1 MLKTNNKVIKPVSSL
16 PSIGDT
22 NSIYYNT
29 TDGFYYGWNS
39 VTNQFD
45 NLSKGGDPISVYIQ
59 SSSTTKP
66 SPAVEGDELIITS
79 NGQATG
85 GVVTEQ
91 WIFDGTTSTWIQRP
105 NDKSFTVLN
114 TAQTAPTIGAGNT
127 TNLGTIFKDASG
139 NTYAVDFNGNG
150 ILLSVPDIRYSKA
163 LFVDPINGL
172 DSNTGSDN
180 APFKTIAKALTV
192 ADGSGFRIVLAPGVY
207 AENPTISLANLDIV
221 TLAGSDRGNTSIQG
235 TVTFSHTSSSS
246 GIQGIAMTNLVH
258 SGAGA
263 LYVTDCQINTLLN
276 KTSTGYI
283 EITDTQLQGTSASTL
298 SAGTGL
304 IKDSLIKNMTISG
317 ASSGYTLKS
326 NIIDADGAVTFT
338 GGAFYNIQDNSGNIV
353 TTAGTNM
360 ETGLIASGLSAALA
374 KQYVTDFS
382 NKLGMINPDT
392 NNANVN
398 VVSWNTTTRRLEVS
412 ALPIGGAVWYSG
424 TNTPTATGNTATSL
438 GVATLPANYT
448 NTTTGVI
455 YYIDANGVA
464 KSIEGRVTTSLLG
477 RTGNGSA
484 YVNPTMVSE
493 TTTVD
498 AFLLSDGTYAHIGQ
512 IKYPGHG
519 LVKHAYYFGSATAPY
534 YTVTP
539 PTTGI
544 VQQVF
549 YVIDEN
555 TIDIDIEQ
563 GVNLSAPSFANL
575 VYVNGANPNSATIF
589 DTTNPPVTN
598 NNTLKEDS
606 ANLYVD
612 NTGGT
617 WVWNGTAYV
626 TKPVANSTEFF
637 LNGTSSDAGSNKNNF
652 IYRNAGI
659 GVGTGMTALTSN
671 SFSANLF
678 AGYEDFAARPQHFIF
693 RDTRFPLS
701 DGVGMA
707 LSNGAGPGSYFPI
720 LGATPAGTTTSF
732 LISASSRPSED
743 WTGSAPLMRFRAAR
757 NNGTPLTQRVPFA
770 WQNFTNNLMVLD
782 LAGRLEAYG
791 GFRATGMTTAQINA
805 LASPPNGLILYNTTL
820 NTTVFR
826 ENGVWVRHTT
836 TPM

>member
-1 MLKTNNKVIKPVSSL
+1 
-16 PSIGDT
+16 
-22 NSIYYNT
+22 
-29 TDGFYYGWNS
+29 
-39 VTNQFD
+39 
-45 NLSKGGDPISVYIQ
+45 
-59 SSSTTKP
+59 
-66 SPAVEGDELIITS
+66 
-79 NGQATG
+79 
-85 GVVTEQ
+85 
-91 WIFDGTTSTWIQRP
+91 
-105 NDKSFTVLN
+105 
-114 TAQTAPTIGAGNT
+114 
-127 TNLGTIFKDASG
+127 
-139 NTYAVDFNGNG
+139 
-150 ILLSVPDIRYSKA
+150 
-163 LFVDPINGL
+163 
-172 DSNTGSDN
+172 
-180 APFKTIAKALTV
+180 
-192 ADGSGFRIVLAPGVY
+192 
-207 AENPTISLANLDIV
+207 
-221 TLAGSDRGNTSIQG
+221 
-235 TVTFSHTSSSS
+235 
-246 GIQGIAMTNLVH
+246 
-258 SGAGA
+258 
-263 LYVTDCQINTLLN
+263 
-276 KTSTGYI
+276 
-283 EITDTQLQGTSASTL
+283 
-298 SAGTGL
+298 
-304 IKDSLIKNMTISG
+304 MTISG